1 MKLTD
6 AVLSMILKKGILYE
20 AHNCDVNFEIP
31 TTQENAEGKTEECKI
46 KINFKA
52 DNMTIRI
59 EKSSN
64 A

>member
-6 AVLSMILKKGILYE
+6 AVISIILKKGILYE
-20 AHNCDVNFEIP
+20 AHNCDMEFKIP
-31 TTQENAEGKTEECKI
+31 TTQENAEGKTVETEI
-46 KINFKA
+46 KIQFKA